1 MRIVIFSIWCWPSD
15 TRNIRTKLPPWLF
28 EVHQTFELRNWLRR
42 YSNHEKYF
50 QKHFKYF
57 SLTPFNCLFFI
68 IMQRGVKNFG
78 LALILLKFNYVSLQ
92 TNINATKWRNLV
104 GTRPKIN
111 VRKTSTY
118 PDIKL
123 SVMFNIRRV
132 YTKTEQVFSIFL
144 EIFNNALVV
153 LDLF

>member
-1 MRIVIFSIWCWPSD
+1 
-15 TRNIRTKLPPWLF
+15 
-28 EVHQTFELRNWLRR
+28 
-42 YSNHEKYF
+42 
-50 QKHFKYF
+50 
-57 SLTPFNCLFFI
+57 
-68 IMQRGVKNFG
+68 MQRGVKNFG

-92 TNINATKWRNLV
+92 TNINATKLRNLV

-111 VRKTSTY
+111 VRKTSTS
-118 PDIKL
+118 PNIKL

-132 YTKTEQVFSIFL
+132 YTKTEQVLSIFL